1 MPKDREIIYAVADGV
16 RIVYKR
22 SSAYPIEYAILLQIH
37 NGDGWE
43 TQISC
48 DNAHEGERR
57 DGSVDDHHFHRYA
70 DGRKRSPQ
78 SLPFTVEDTNDAMHK
93 AIRWFADNWEELIS

>member
-1 MPKDREIIYAVADGV
+1 MPKDREIIYALGEGV
-16 RIVYKR
+16 RIVYRR

-57 DGSVDDHHFHRYA
+57 DSSVDDHHFHRYS
-70 DGRKRSPQ
+70 DGQKRSPQ
-78 SLPFTVEDTNDAMHK
+78 SLPFTVKGTNDAMHK
-93 AIRWFADNWEELIS
+93 AIRWLADKWEELIS